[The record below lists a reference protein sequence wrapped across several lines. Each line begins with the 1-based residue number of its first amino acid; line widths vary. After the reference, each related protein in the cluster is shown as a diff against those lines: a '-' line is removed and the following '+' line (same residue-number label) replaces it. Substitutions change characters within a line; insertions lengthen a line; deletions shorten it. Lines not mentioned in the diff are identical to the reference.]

1 MLESFRASGSLLKA
15 THEKEREVIQMTM
28 QEFFSAW
35 NDFFQNE
42 LDNYDTV
49 QAGIDSFVNEHA
61 TSYEEWNA
69 MHELLEDS
77 FSDL

>member
-1 MLESFRASGSLLKA
+1 VLESFRASGSLLKA

-42 LDNYDTV
+42 LDNYDTI
-49 QAGIDSFVNEHA
+49 QAGIDFFVNEHA

>member
-1 MLESFRASGSLLKA
+1 
-15 THEKEREVIQMTM
+15 MTM

-42 LDNYDTV
+42 LDNYDTI
-49 QAGIDSFVNEHA
+49 QAGIDFFVNEHA

-77 FSDL
+77 FSEL